1 MPWKKQG
8 LGHQELENVIRF
20 PDQQTGRREGA
31 IRKSER
37 LGGLINYAYRV
48 A

>member
-1 MPWKKQG
+1 
-8 LGHQELENVIRF
+8 VIPF
-20 PDQQTGRREGA
+20 PDQRTGRREGT

-37 LGGLINYAYRV
+37 LGGLLNFYHRA